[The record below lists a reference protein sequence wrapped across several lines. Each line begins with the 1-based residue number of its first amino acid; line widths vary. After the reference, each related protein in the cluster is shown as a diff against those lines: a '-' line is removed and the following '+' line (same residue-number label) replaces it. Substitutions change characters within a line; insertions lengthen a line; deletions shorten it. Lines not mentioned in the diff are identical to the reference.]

1 MTLPRPSGP
10 VVLCI
15 LDGVGLG
22 EGGEDDAVA
31 TARTPHLD
39 ALYARWGMR
48 PLRAHG
54 RAVGLPSDADMG
66 NSEVGHNAMGAGRV
80 IDQGASLVQQAI
92 ASGAM
97 WTSDAWRWLCAAPSG
112 TLHLLGMVSDGNVHS
127 HVDHLLALL
136 DAAGRSGLRRV
147 RVHLLT
153 DGRDVAPRSALT
165 YLPRVEDALAK
176 LRAAGLDAQIASGG
190 GRMAITMDRYEADWA
205 MVERGW
211 RCHVHGEGRPFRT
224 AAEAIQTLYAEDP
237 AVDDQWLAP
246 FVLVDEAG
254 QPVGRVVDGDAVL
267 LFHFRGDRAIEI
279 SAAFERDAFTAFD
292 RGARPHVRFA
302 GMMQYDGDLHLP
314 ARFLVPPPAIDDT
327 VGHRLAAAGL
337 RTLAVAETQKFGHV
351 TYFFNGNRS
360 GYVDPALERYVEV
373 RSDVRPFEQ
382 APWMKAAEVTDAAL
396 AAIAEGGWDHIRINF
411 ANGDMVGH
419 SGDLEATRVAVEA
432 VDLQLGRLVPAIL
445 AAGGVLLLTA
455 DHGNADEMWQRGKG
469 GAVAYDAEGAPLP
482 RTSHTLHPVPCV
494 LADPRGLARL
504 RDDRP
509 QAGITSIGPTL
520 LALLG
525 LDVPDGWDPSLL
537 APG

>member
-1 MTLPRPSGP
+1 MTLPRPAGP

-136 DAAGRSGLRRV
+136 DAAERSGLRRV

-165 YLPRVEDALAK
+165 YLPRVEAALAR
-176 LRAAGLDAQIASGG
+176 LRASGLDAQIASGG

-211 RCHVHGEGRPFRT
+211 RCHVQGQGRAFRS
-224 AAEAIQTLYAEDP
+224 AAEAIQTMYDEDP

-246 FVLVDEAG
+246 FVLVDDAG
-254 QPVGRVVDGDAVL
+254 QPVGRVADGDAVL

-279 SAAFERDAFTAFD
+279 SAAFERDAFSAFD
-292 RGARPHVRFA
+292 RGDRPHVRFA
-302 GMMQYDGDLHLP
+302 GMMQYDGDLQLP

-327 VGHRLAAAGL
+327 VGQRLAAAGL

-360 GYVDPALERYVEV
+360 GYVDASLERYVEV

-396 AAIAEGGWDHIRINF
+396 AALAEGGWDHIRINF

-469 GAVAYDAEGAPLP
+469 GAVAYDADGAPLP

-504 RDDRP
+504 RDDLP

-525 LDVPDGWDPSLL
+525 LDVPPGWDPSLL